1 MSEQTFPETSE
12 PLPDNAYSA
21 AATVRLPETAQ
32 EAATAPR
39 PGFLA
44 SLTVGDA
51 LFGLVALLA
60 AILRLTNLPAIPL
73 SPAEA
78 QVALNTWQF
87 WQPGD
92 AGSAALA
99 AFANSGSAA
108 YFSFTSLLMPL
119 LGSSDTIMR
128 LVPALFGVALVL
140 LPWLWRKHLGLGGAL
155 VTSLLLAVSPTLA
168 ITSRT
173 VGGQAIALFA
183 GLLLL
188 IAAHRYLTEGAPR
201 WLNTTAAALGL
212 GLAAGALFYSFLLTL
227 GLAWLVQALAGPALV
242 TERPR
247 PGRAAWRRAALWGLV
262 TFLISGTL
270 FFWNLAGL
278 GAAANGLGQWLTAF
292 RLQGQLLDWLSPILI
307 LMRYELLVLLLGVGA
322 LAWATWH
329 NQPLP
334 TFLVYWFTAAVLLAL
349 LQWGQ
354 PANTLLVTIAAYLLI
369 GLWANHIFTT
379 APDPTA
385 EQTLPLP
392 VRLGKGILLVFLLVV
407 GGIVYFN
414 LGRYLRISAYDATQM
429 GHLWLALV
437 ALIFAVAVIN
447 LARTWEKTVA
457 SQATLAAIL
466 VIFMLYSWGTAWW
479 LTHRAANDPRER
491 WVAEASDNGLQLL
504 QRVLTEV
511 SRQSTNSDEG
521 LDIVS
526 AVDSP
531 ALRWYLRHYPAAMFG
546 ETIPAGTQS
555 RIVITPAGQEAVAL
569 GSDYFGADFGHLRPS
584 AGPTP
589 DQPTSVSDTLRW
601 WLFHQSPLPIT
612 PETIIVWVRSD
623 LAHGS

>member
-1 MSEQTFPETSE
+1 MSEQTFPETTKAVMADA
-12 PLPDNAYSA
+12 PA
-21 AATVRLPETAQ
+21 
-32 EAATAPR
+32 APR

-78 QVALNTWQF
+78 QVALSTWQF
-87 WQPGD
+87 WQPGE

-99 AFANSGSAA
+99 TFANTGSAA
-108 YFSFTSLLMPL
+108 YFSFTSLLMLL

-140 LPWLWRKHLGLGGAL
+140 LPWLWRRHLGLGGAL
-155 VTSLLLAVSPTLA
+155 VASLLLAVSPTLA

-173 VGGQAIALFA
+173 VGGQSIALFA

-188 IAAHRYLTEGAPR
+188 IAAHRYLTEGAQR
-201 WLNTTAAALGL
+201 WLNTAAIALGL
-212 GLAAGALFYSFLLTL
+212 GLAAGSLFYSFLLTL
-227 GLAWLVQALAGPALV
+227 GLAWLVQVVAGPPLV
-242 TERPR
+242 AERPR
-247 PGRAAWRRAALWGLV
+247 PGRAAWRSALLLGLV

-307 LMRYELLVLLLGVGA
+307 LLRYELLLLGVGA

-334 TFLVYWFTAAVLLAL
+334 TFLVYWFTAAILLAL
-349 LQWGQ
+349 LQWGE

-369 GLWANHIFTT
+369 GLWADHIFSA

-392 VRLGKGILLVFLLVV
+392 VRLGKGILLLFLLVV

-414 LGRYLRISAYDATQM
+414 LGRYLRISAFDATQM

-491 WVAEASDNGLQLL
+491 WVAEASDNGLHLM
-504 QRVLTEV
+504 QRILTEV
-511 SRQSTNSDEG
+511 ARQSTNSDDG

-531 ALRWYLRHYPAAMFG
+531 ALRWYLRQYPAAMFG

-555 RIVITPAGQEAVAL
+555 RIVITPAGQEAVL
-569 GSDYFGADFGHLRPS
+569 GSDYFGADFGHLRPDS
-584 AGPTP
+584 GASPA
-589 DQPTSVSDTLRW
+589 QPTSFSDTLRW

-623 LAHGS
+623 LAHEK